1 MVGGHA
7 SDNYW
12 EGLDLD
18 NSFPEFASIGAPA
31 DVRPIGAPREPGS
44 PPLPPPDLHQL
55 VSSTDG
61 GAPASAR
68 VHVVS
73 WPKRKLAGGEDRSR
87 AQVSR
92 TAAGGDVSTQL
103 GLQRVGGPMVV
114 DGSLGPVEDQQGWG
128 TGTPPLPKESLEN
141 QEGQESSPE
150 GQPAVID
157 AGKIFAARPP
167 KGLTEKVFLTAMTG
181 FAVATIILTHS
192 APGPQPSTTRQLSAA
207 NVSGP
212 STGREWLEQSSW
224 VWVYHDANDERLLLG
239 EWELHRLGVRPI
251 NVGHHLAMPFLVLN
265 NVVAHVM
272 VGPLGARLQRL
283 LLKHWPRRPEGS
295 FAEVKTFQTVVD
307 SQMDGA
313 GTLRRVGIAA
323 GSAQMLVFMC
333 AVMSNLMPFAL
344 LPLFGFVAAIW
355 REKEDFLAPNSLALF
370 FAYRMIGLLCT
381 PLSIEPAAAA
391 LALWARLV
399 PTTGLGL
406 SDAGGS
412 LPEAGAADASYALLL
427 CVLFGLV
434 CWSRVWVGFAIA
446 AVWHADMALVD
457 LAARGGWVERAAWLW
472 GGVVEKYDGS
482 SSFLVAVLAACVAAA
497 ACGYWLHAAQSAD
510 AAARA
515 KAAKAATLPWRRSGG
530 EEGKPAHDPAS
541 TTAGGNEE

>member
-12 EGLDLD
+12 LPFPGLDLD
-18 NSFPEFASIGAPA
+18 NSFPELASIGAPA
-31 DVRPIGAPREPGS
+31 DVGPIGAPREPGS

-61 GAPASAR
+61 GAPATAG

-92 TAAGGDVSTQL
+92 TAAGGDVGAQL
-103 GLQRVGGPMVV
+103 GPQRAGGPMVV
-114 DGSLGPVEDQQGWG
+114 GGSLGSVEDQQSWG
-128 TGTPPLPKESLEN
+128 TGTPPLPDESLEN
-141 QEGQESSPE
+141 QEGQESNPE

-224 VWVYHDANDERLLLG
+224 VSEGWVHHDANDERLLLG

-251 NVGHHLAMPFLVLN
+251 NCGHHLAMPFLVLN
-265 NVVAHVM
+265 NVVAHIIVS
-272 VGPLGARLQRL
+272 PLGARLQRL
-283 LLKHWPRRPEGS
+283 LLKRWPRRSEAS
-295 FAEVKTFQTVVD
+295 FAEVTTFQTVLD

-323 GSAQMLVFMC
+323 GSVQMLVFFC
-333 AVMSNLMPFAL
+333 AVMSNLVPFAL

-355 REKEDFLAPNSLALF
+355 REKEDFLAPHSIALF

-381 PLSIEPAAAA
+381 PLSNEPAAAA

-399 PTTGLGL
+399 PMTGLGL

-412 LPEAGAADASYALLL
+412 LTEAGAADASYALLL

-434 CWSRVWVGFAIA
+434 CWSRVWVGFAIVV
-446 AVWHADMALVD
+446 VWHADMALVD
-457 LAARGGWVERAAWLW
+457 LAARGGWLERAAWLW

-482 SSFLVAVLAACVAAA
+482 SFLAAALAACVA
-497 ACGYWLHAAQSAD
+497 CGYWLRAAKGAE

-515 KAAKAATLPWRRSGG
+515 EAAKAATLPWRRSER
-530 EEGKPAHDPAS
+530 EEGKPACSAAAS
-541 TTAGGNEE
+541 GSEE